1 VLELEANVNDLTE
14 VQERMSSDENAVSS
28 EARKRLTEQLE
39 RGQKLE
45 STLQKT
51 QQHVEELETKLQVM
65 NRNLLVVTFHAADCP
80 VIYTVSQKK
89 FTLFIFVIT
98 RSNVDQF

>member
-14 VQERMSSDENAVSS
+14 VQQQMSSDENAVSA

-39 RGQKLE
+39 RSQKLE

-51 QQHVEELETKLQVM
+51 QQQVDELDNKLQVTPF
-65 NRNLLVVTFHAADCP
+65 V
-80 VIYTVSQKK
+80 
-89 FTLFIFVIT
+89 LFLGD
-98 RSNVDQF
+98 RL